1 MGLFDGLSKA
11 LNEAMANDDSYGKAV
26 NPGFREGYDGPA
38 QKTRDRAECLAEA
51 LLLVPARK
59 CTSRTLR

>member
-38 QKTRDRAECLAEA
+38 QKTVNPGFREGYD
-51 LLLVPARK
+51 
-59 CTSRTLR
+59 